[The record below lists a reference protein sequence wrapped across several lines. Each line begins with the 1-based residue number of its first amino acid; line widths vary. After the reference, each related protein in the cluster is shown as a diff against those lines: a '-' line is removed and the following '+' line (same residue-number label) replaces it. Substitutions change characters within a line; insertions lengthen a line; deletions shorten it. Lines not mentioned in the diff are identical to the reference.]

1 MYNKWEGFSVI
12 LLFLVMSPGYAI
24 LGYFD
29 TAIRNGSMTGIG
41 IIFNVVIAMI
51 KLELE
56 FIVW

>member
-1 MYNKWEGFSVI
+1 MI